1 MSDPSF
7 IIWIQQYSS
16 PILDFFFKAITFL
29 GDEEYYILSI
39 PLLFWLYDK
48 KFALRFGIFFLL
60 NAYINSFLK
69 HIWKVPRP
77 PAELHKI
84 EQGGYSFPSGHAQG
98 NTSFWGYLAVQ
109 IKKRWAY
116 ITAAV
121 IFCLVAFSRV
131 YLGVHFPSDIIV
143 GILVGLAWIMV
154 YELIA
159 RKIKIQLNLWQW
171 LLASAAFSALMYI
184 VHPMGDGPLTAGFM
198 LGALWGYK
206 LEADFIGFNVKG
218 SWIQNTL
225 KAVVGIA
232 ILFALRMGLKPALMA
247 VLANPEEGAALYH
260 AATFIRYF
268 FLGIWV
274 ALGAPWLFRLIHL
287 EKKDEAR
294 GITA

>member
-1 MSDPSF
+1 MTDTSF
-7 IIWIQQYSS
+7 IIWIQQYST
-16 PILDFFFKAITFL
+16 PILDSFFRAITFM

-48 KFALRFGIFFLL
+48 KFALRFGMFFLL

-109 IKKRWAY
+109 LRKRWAY
-116 ITAAV
+116 IAAAV
-121 IFCLVAFSRV
+121 LFCLVAFSRV

-143 GILVGLAWIMV
+143 GILVGLAWITI
-154 YELIA
+154 YEIIA
-159 RKIKIQLNLWQW
+159 RKVKVQLNLWQW
-171 LLASAAFSALMYI
+171 FLASAVFCAVMLI
-184 VHPMGDGPLTAGFM
+184 LHPLGDGPLTMGFL

-206 LEADFIGFNVKG
+206 LEADYVGFIVKG
-218 SWIQNTL
+218 SWIQSIL
-225 KAVVGIA
+225 KAAIGIA
-232 ILFALRMGLKPALMA
+232 LLFGLRMGLKPALMA
-247 VLANPEEGAALYH
+247 LLGNPEEGVGLYH

-268 FLGIWV
+268 VMGIWV
-274 ALGAPWLFRLIHL
+274 ALGAPWLFRLIRL
-287 EKKDEAR
+287 ENREQAKKIA
-294 GITA
+294 A